1 MIEKTF
7 KCDDCCTTSATF
19 KSVAEARA
27 AGWAIARD
35 NKTCYCPKCAP
46 LHRFADKYAQNKQ

>member
-7 KCDDCCTTSATF
+7 KCDDCCTNSAIF
-19 KSVAEARA
+19 KSVSEARA
-27 AGWAIARD
+27 TGWAIARD

-46 LHRFADKYAQNKQ
+46 LHRFADKYAQNK